1 MISKEKR
8 TSILYSFIAL
18 LFSIA
23 LYFNANGQSVPN
35 TLSGNEAYN
44 QTVTGCRSRFLMI
57 QSATISMD
65 MKMQ

>member
-23 LYFNANGQSVPN
+23 LYFNANR
-35 TLSGNEAYN
+35 
-44 QTVTGCRSRFLMI
+44 TVRSKHAFW
-57 QSATISMD
+57 
-65 MKMQ
+65 K

>member
-35 TLSGNEAYN
+35 TLSEMKRIIKQLRGAD
-44 QTVTGCRSRFLMI
+44 QDFL
-57 QSATISMD
+57 
-65 MKMQ
+65 